1 MDMKRRNFLKGAG
14 GLAASMCLPL
24 PFLSSSA
31 HAAASIPSNPKKLVM
46 LMLMGGNDG
55 INTAI
60 PLDQYSIYSG
70 LRPDIGIPQAEIL
83 PVGADASGMN
93 MGLHPAF
100 ASLMPFQDKLAVFP
114 ATHTGP
120 GSNRSHFFQHDL
132 YDEGLATG
140 VAGLGDAKGWVGR
153 YLDGKYAVNP
163 GGLVAQ
169 DFSASALGLMRGKT
183 FVLDVP
189 TPNNLDLGTG
199 SVAASDAIWN
209 DIRGVNNAPP
219 ASYPGRYA
227 QKQEELFGV
236 LDIMRNNVNFNRI
249 VDPSVIYP
257 SFDYASTQVGQ
268 QFKMTVDMFLGLPEI
283 EVVHIMLNGFDTH
296 KNQGGTAGQQAN
308 LLSAVSDSLAA
319 FYTDLGSVG
328 GAALQDNV
336 AVVTMTEFGRTA
348 KQNVTGGTDHGQA
361 SCWFAFG
368 GSVKGGVY
376 DSYPGLAPLE
386 LENSNWLKSTTDYRD
401 ILSELLGPKHLG
413 SSNPN
418 GAFPNYA
425 GPVTPLN
432 FLV

>member
-14 GLAASMCLPL
+14 GLAASMCMPL
-24 PFLSSSA
+24 PFLSSNVY
-31 HAAASIPSNPKKLVM
+31 ASVPSNPKKLVI
-46 LMLMGGNDG
+46 LMFMGGNDG

-83 PVGADASGMN
+83 PVGVDVSGMN
-93 MGLHPAF
+93 IGLHPAM
-100 ASLMPFQDKLAVFP
+100 ASLMPFKDKLAVFP
-114 ATHTGP
+114 ATHTGV
-120 GSNRSHFFQHDL
+120 GSNRSHFLQHDL

-140 VAGLGDAKGWVGR
+140 VTGLGDAKGWVGR
-153 YLDGKYAVNP
+153 YLDNKYTVSP
-163 GGLVAQ
+163 GGVVAQ
-169 DFSASALGLMRGKT
+169 DFAASALGLMRGST
-183 FVLDVP
+183 FVLDIP
-189 TPNNLDLGTG
+189 TPNNLDLGAG
-199 SVAASDAIWN
+199 SAAASDAIWN
-209 DIRGVNNAPP
+209 DIRVANSAPSG
-219 ASYPGRYA
+219 SYPGRYA
-227 QKQEELFGV
+227 RKQEELFGV
-236 LDIMRNNVNFNRI
+236 LDTLKNNVDFGRI
-249 VDPSVIYP
+249 VDSSVTYP
-257 SFDYASTQVGQ
+257 AFNYASTQLGQ
-268 QFKMTVDMFLGLPEI
+268 QFKMAADMFLGLPEI
-283 EVVHIMLNGFDTH
+283 EVVHILLNGFDTH

-308 LLSAVSDSLAA
+308 LLRAVSDSLAA